1 MAFGRKSGLLLHPT
15 SLTGNYGIGT
25 LGKAAYDWVDLLA
38 GTQQRLWQILPLGP
52 TGFGDSPYQ
61 CYSAFAGNPLLI
73 DLELL
78 CDQGWLKP
86 EELSADITFGA
97 EDARKIDY
105 DKVRA
110 HKFPLLKLAL
120 KRFREDSEA
129 VEAFDAF
136 CEENREW
143 LDDYTL
149 FMAMHDQHPGKSWLE
164 WPKEI
169 RLRRKQAL
177 TMLRL
182 KLKQPVALHK
192 FMQYLFFNQ
201 WMKLKTYANE
211 RNIQIIGDIPI
222 YVSGDSAD
230 VWTHPHYFVL
240 DEERRPTHV
249 AGVPPDYFSA
259 TGQRWGNPLF
269 DWENLEAKGFDWWIE
284 RIRASLGL
292 YDITRI
298 DHFRGFEAY
307 WAIPSSEET
316 AVLGEWL
323 SGPEHALFKAIE
335 KALGHLPLIAEDLG
349 IITPEVEKLRDDF
362 GLPGMKILEFAFGG
376 DSGNVY
382 LPHHYAK
389 NCVVYT
395 GTHDNDTLA
404 GWIKSL
410 DSNANELLHAKAY
423 LGADDL
429 SLQWAFI
436 RAALASAADTAI
448 IPFQDVLGLDSRSRM
463 NTPGLAEGNWKWRYT
478 HEDIDPKALQRL
490 ASMTEL
496 YGRLR

>member
-15 SLTGNYGIGT
+15 SLTGAYGIGT
-25 LGKAAYDWVDLLA
+25 LGKAAYEWVDLLA
-38 GTQQRLWQILPLGP
+38 DAQQRLWQILPLGP

-73 DLELL
+73 DLDLL
-78 CDQGWLKP
+78 CAQGWLEP
-86 EELSADITFGA
+86 EELGAEIFGA
-97 EDARKIDY
+97 EDARKVDY
-105 DKVRA
+105 SKVRA
-110 HKFPLLKLAL
+110 HKLPLIERAF
-120 KRFREDSEA
+120 KRFCENAGAMEA
-129 VEAFDAF
+129 LDAF
-136 CEENREW
+136 CAANAAW
-143 LDDYTL
+143 LDDYAL
-149 FMAMHDQHPGKSWLE
+149 FMALQEQYPGKSWTE
-164 WPKEI
+164 WPREI
-169 RLRRKQAL
+169 RLRQSNAL
-177 TMLRL
+177 TTKRQQLR
-182 KLKQPVALHK
+182 QPILLHR
-192 FMQYLFFNQ
+192 FMQYLFFDQ
-201 WMKLKTYANE
+201 WMALKAYANK
-211 RNIQIIGDIPI
+211 RNVRIIGDIPI

-240 DEERRPTHV
+240 DADLLPTHV
-249 AGVPPDYFSA
+249 AGVPPDYFSE

-269 DWENLEAKGFDWWIE
+269 DWKALETHQFDWWIE
-284 RIRASLGL
+284 RIRASLTL

-307 WAIPSSEET
+307 WAIPASEET
-316 AVLGEWL
+316 ALLGEWL
-323 SGPEHALFKAIE
+323 SGPEHALFEAIE

-362 GLPGMKILEFAFGG
+362 NLPGMKILQFAFGG

-389 NCVVYT
+389 NSVVYT

-410 DSNANELLHAKAY
+410 PYDSRELLHAKAY
-423 LGADDL
+423 LDADDL
-429 SLQWAFI
+429 ALHWALI

-448 IPFQDVLGLDSRSRM
+448 IPFQDILNLDSRSRM
-463 NTPGLAEGNWKWRYT
+463 NTPGIAEGNWQWRYT
-478 HEDIDPKALQRL
+478 HDDIDPKALKRL